1 MNKNIIPRLDDVSK
15 LTEEE
20 FINKY
25 KGSKFESKAEAKVY
39 RKLYDLTKNDSNFKV
54 VYDYIFAPK
63 CQGAPTQVDFLVLK
77 HGVGAALVEVKGEY
91 EDIEGAWKQAHK
103 QLKDAKY
110 SLRDRINV
118 YNIIIFP
125 DSYLEKEKFFQINKN
140 DVNGYIVDKKTFDE
154 WVDKNKCIEY
164 FDKFFDEKRYEN
176 PNPKTNETEEKLF
189 DFNKYYNQ
197 YLLERDR
204 KEEEKTNSLCDGIES
219 IESNNDI
226 IMIRG
231 LAGSGKTFVAMN
243 IAIKKTNN
251 VLFIVRNQTLF
262 EQIEEYFNKHIG
274 KPKERWYIPR
284 TGYERRTKTIYDTNN
299 KILTLIRLD
308 MKIYGESKKEFVDLI
323 NNHQVLIIDEIQDAT
338 SYEIRLLINKAAN
351 NDKQLFLVGDYN
363 QFTNISNKDEF
374 EKINTIIEDMKEN
387 KQIQII
393 DYKNKNFRN
402 SIEIKNFI
410 YKILNENN
418 NYEDKIFKI
427 KVFFHYMNNKCFNPL
442 IKNEFQTIQKTPYSA
457 IIYLYYHDKWTLK
470 ELDNIGIKKHE
481 IIKSYNFSKGCEY
494 NKVIVVGCYK
504 NQLLFNNDMKN
515 VISRRQLSL
524 AAGRAKEEL
533 TLVFYVENDDE
544 MQEIEAILKNDYKF
558 DDSCFI
564 QE

>member
-91 EDIEGAWKQAHK
+91 EDLEGAWKQAHK

-189 DFNKYYNQ
+189 DFNKHYNQ

-226 IMIRG
+226 IMISG

-284 TGYERRTKTIYDTNN
+284 TGYEKRTKTIYDTNN

-338 SYEIRLLINKAAN
+338 SYEIRLLINEAAN

-374 EKINTIIEDMKEN
+374 EKIKTIIEDMKEN

-504 NQLLFNNDMKN
+504 NQLLLNNDMKN
-515 VISRRQLSL
+515 VISRQQLSL

>member
-91 EDIEGAWKQAHK
+91 EDLEGAWKQAHK

-176 PNPKTNETEEKLF
+176 PNPKTNETEEKSF

-226 IMIRG
+226 IMISG

-284 TGYERRTKTIYDTNN
+284 TGYEKRTKTIYDANN

-338 SYEIRLLINKAAN
+338 SYEIRLLINEATN

-374 EKINTIIEDMKEN
+374 EKIKTIIEDMKEN

-504 NQLLFNNDMKN
+504 NQLLLNDDMKN

-524 AAGRAKEEL
+524 AAGRAKEDL
-533 TLVFYVENDDE
+533 TLVFYIENDDE
-544 MQEIEAILKNDYKF
+544 KKEVKDILKKDYKF

>member
-91 EDIEGAWKQAHK
+91 EDLEGAWKQAHK

-189 DFNKYYNQ
+189 DFNKHYNQ

-226 IMIRG
+226 IMISG

-284 TGYERRTKTIYDTNN
+284 TGYEKRTKTIYDTNN

-338 SYEIRLLINKAAN
+338 SYEIRLLINEAAN

-374 EKINTIIEDMKEN
+374 EKIKTIIENMKEN

-504 NQLLFNNDMKN
+504 NQLLLNNDMKN
-515 VISRRQLSL
+515 VISRQQLSL